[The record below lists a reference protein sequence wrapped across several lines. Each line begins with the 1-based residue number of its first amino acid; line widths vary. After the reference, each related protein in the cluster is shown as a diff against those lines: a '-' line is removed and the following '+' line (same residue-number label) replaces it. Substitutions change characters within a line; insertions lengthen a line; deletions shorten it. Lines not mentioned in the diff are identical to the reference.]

1 MPEASRHEADTV
13 AAICARHG
21 NQPALLIEMLHDI
34 QEALGHVPDASLKT
48 IAGALNLTRAEV
60 HGVVSFY
67 HDFRKEPAG
76 NVIVK
81 VCRAEAC
88 QSMGA
93 EALLAS
99 IMRRYGEEAAAKV
112 TVEPVYCLGNCALSP
127 AAMVNGKL
135 MGRVDEAR
143 ISARVSEALAQ

>member
-1 MPEASRHEADTV
+1 MPEASHNETDTV
-13 AAICARHG
+13 SAICARHG

-34 QEALGHVPDASLKT
+34 QEALGHVPETSFKS
-48 IAGALNLTRAEV
+48 IANALNLTRAEV
-60 HGVVSFY
+60 HGVASFY

-76 NVIVK
+76 DVIVK
-81 VCRAEAC
+81 VCRAESC

-99 IMRRYGEEAAAKV
+99 VMRRYGGQAGGKV

-127 AAMVNGKL
+127 AAMVNGRL

-143 ISARVSEALAQ
+143 ITSRVAEALAR